1 VYVKSG
7 SEVVVGAMGERRMQ
21 KSEQAEC
28 DSGAWRSWML
38 VGSITGQPPSYRR
51 LHSLD
56 KALAH
61 TSKPFPQFRQNQRY
75 HPFPLT
81 SP

>member
-1 VYVKSG
+1 MYLESG

-28 DSGAWRSWML
+28 DSGAWRSWIL
-38 VGSITGQPPSYRR
+38 VGYITGQPPSYRR
-51 LHSLD
+51 LHSRN

-61 TSKPFPQFRQNQRY
+61 TSKPFPQFRQNQMY
-75 HPFPLT
+75 HLCHPT